1 MTILPEQLSHA
12 LQQKVVVNGKV
23 DLEKLQEIAN
33 SQNQK
38 LAEEA
43 GKILRAELSGS
54 GSATVIGDSY
64 EPTTQNGVGKYISDW
79 WSDRDKVSTD
89 GEDDGNISAGEK
101 TESLAKGFTG
111 GIVKSIAKNPVESAV
126 AIGGTAVAAY
136 GATTALTAL
145 GVVSA
150 GPIVAAGLVLVG
162 LGFGAKAIYDGLK
175 GAKEADNDG
184 TAKAGY
190 EEAGTGAAVVA
201 LSALGGRKIGK
212 SKPTETAKPVESAK
226 PAPAEMPAAKA
237 VEPALETTPAKTPP
251 VETTIPVESQPAN
264 TAKPTAAKPTKT
276 RAVTLSELQRQAT
289 LDKAGFTKDVIAK
302 LKNEKFSYGQDQ
314 MGNTLRIA
322 EYLERRIAD
331 GEKITPDLVRKAI
344 NECDGPYAQSGYGS
358 TYQAEQLEV
367 LNKYWSKAEEARVAY
382 KKEGRFF
389 TESERIA
396 TEAAQRKATLD
407 KAGFTEDVLAELENT
422 QFSYGKGQ
430 LANTLKIVEYLEG
443 RIAKGEKLSY
453 TMVHEAI
460 KACDDI
466 YAQPGYGYTYQ
477 QEQLGILA
485 RYWTHGKELM
495 DICK

>member
-1 MTILPEQLSHA
+1 MAINPNQLSPELRA
-12 LQQKVVVNGKV
+12 IVVVNGTV
-23 DLEKLQEIAN
+23 NLEKLQEIAT
-33 SQNQK
+33 SRNQK

-43 GKILRAELSGS
+43 GKLLQAELSGS
-54 GSATVIGDSY
+54 GSAHVIGDAY
-64 EPTTQNGVGKYISDW
+64 ESTTQNGVGKYISDW
-79 WSDRDKVSTD
+79 WTDKDKVSTD
-89 GEDDGNISAGEK
+89 GKDDGKISTGEK
-101 TESLAKGFTG
+101 AESLAKGFAG
-111 GIVKSIAKNPVESAV
+111 GIVKSVAKNPIESAV
-126 AIGGTAVAAY
+126 AIGGTTVAAY

-212 SKPTETAKPVESAK
+212 SKPTETAKPVESANTAQAK
-226 PAPAEMPAAKA
+226 MPAAKA
-237 VEPALETTPAKTPP
+237 TEPALETAPAKTPP
-251 VETTIPVESQPAN
+251 VETIIPVEPQPAN
-264 TAKPTAAKPTKT
+264 PAKPAEAKPTKT
-276 RAVTLSELQRQAT
+276 KAVTLSELKRQAT
-289 LDKAGFTKDVIAK
+289 LEKAGFTKDVIAN

-331 GEKITPDLVRKAI
+331 GEKITPDLIRKAI

-358 TYQAEQLEV
+358 TYQTEQLEV
-367 LNKYWSKAEEARVAY
+367 LNKYWSKAEEARAAY
-382 KKEGRFF
+382 KKAGRFF

-407 KAGFTEDVLAELENT
+407 KAGFTEDILAELENT

-430 LANTLKIVEYLEG
+430 LANILKMVEYLEG

-453 TMVHEAI
+453 MMVREAI
-460 KACDDI
+460 EACDGP
-466 YAQPGYGYTYQ
+466 YAQPGYGRQYQ

-485 RYWTHGKELM
+485 KYWTHGKELM
-495 DICK
+495 EVCQ

>member
-38 LAEEA
+38 FAEEA

-54 GSATVIGDSY
+54 DSATVIGDSY

-89 GEDDGNISAGEK
+89 GKDDGNISAGEK
-101 TESLAKGFTG
+101 AESLAKGFTG

-126 AIGGTAVAAY
+126 AIVGTAVAAY

-150 GPIVAAGLVLVG
+150 GPIIAAGLVLVG

-237 VEPALETTPAKTPP
+237 VEPALETTPAETPP
-251 VETTIPVESQPAN
+251 VETTIPVEPQPAN
-264 TAKPTAAKPTKT
+264 SAKPTAAKPTKT

-289 LDKAGFTKDVIAK
+289 LDKAGFTKDVIAN
-302 LKNEKFSYGQDQ
+302 LKNEKFTFGQEQ
-314 MGNTLRIA
+314 MENTLRIA

-331 GEKITPDLVRKAI
+331 GEKITPDLIKKAI
-344 NECDGPYAQSGYGS
+344 NECDSPYAGS

-367 LNKYWSKAEEARVAY
+367 LNKYWSKAEEARAAH
-382 KKEGRFF
+382 KKVGQFF

-422 QFSYGKGQ
+422 QFTFGKDQ
-430 LANTLKIVEYLEG
+430 LANTLKMVEYLEG
-443 RIAKGEKLSY
+443 RIAKGGKLSY
-453 TMVHEAI
+453 IMIDEAI
-460 KACDDI
+460 KACDGI
-466 YAQPGYGYTYQ
+466 NARPGYGYTYQ